1 MSSLV
6 PIVIESTNRGERAYD
21 IYSRLLK
28 ERIVC
33 LTGPIDDITSH
44 SLVAQLIWLESQ
56 NPDKPIQMYIN
67 SPGGSVTAGLAIFDT
82 MQYIRPPIHTLCI
95 GQAASMASLL
105 LCAGEPGQRRCLP
118 NARIMVH
125 QPLGAAEGQA
135 SDIMIRA
142 QEINR
147 LKKTLIGLYVKHTGK
162 SFEAVERA
170 LDRDFFMSGEE
181 AKGWGLLDEIIA
193 QRPPGAAQPASPS
206 LD

>member
-1 MSSLV
+1 
-6 PIVIESTNRGERAYD
+6 
-21 IYSRLLK
+21 
-28 ERIVC
+28 
-33 LTGPIDDITSH
+33 
-44 SLVAQLIWLESQ
+44 
-56 NPDKPIQMYIN
+56 
-67 SPGGSVTAGLAIFDT
+67 